1 MTHEGVL
8 DTNCVVL
15 YEDLPIHELPDHPV
29 MTCITLSEL
38 TAAPLL
44 ATDPGEMALRQVRLQ
59 VAETTLPSLP
69 FDVPAA
75 RAHALV
81 TVALRR
87 AGRKPEARRYDTMI
101 AAIAISR
108 GLPLFTTNPND
119 FRRIDGLQLVAVWH
133 PEAET

>member
-15 YEDLPIHELPDHPV
+15 YESLPLQQLPDHPV
-29 MTCITLSEL
+29 MTTVALSEL
-38 TAAPLL
+38 TAGPLL
-44 ATDPGEMALRQVRLQ
+44 AVTPEEMALRQVRLQ

-87 AGRKPEARRYDTMI
+87 AGRRPEARRFDTMI
-101 AAIAISR
+101 AAIAISS
-108 GLPLFTTNPND
+108 GLPLYTTNPRD
-119 FRRIDGLQLVAVWH
+119 FRRIDGLDLVAVRH
-133 PEAET
+133 PEAVE

>member
-1 MTHEGVL
+1 MTLEGVL

-15 YEDLPIHELPDHPV
+15 YEDLLLDPLPDHPV

-44 ATDPGEMALRQVRLQ
+44 ASTPEEMALRQVRLQ
-59 VAETTLPSLP
+59 VAETTLPALP
-69 FDVPAA
+69 FDAPAA

-81 TVALRR
+81 TVALRH

-108 GLPLFTTNPND
+108 GLPLFTTNPRD
-119 FRRIDGLQLVAVWH
+119 FHRIDGLELVAVRH
-133 PEAET
+133 PDADE